1 MQISRL
7 STQILPH
14 TTQLIAQS
22 SLSPHGGKR
31 LSAPILPHTKQ
42 LVGQHPWEREA
53 KCANSATSKPKKSAK
68 DCTPNLSVHVQRYSA
83 STGAD
88 ADGPHIPCACTRK
101 LIGQNCYEQLA
112 RTRQLIGQNFYGQL
126 ARTGQLIGQNRPE
139 QLTRTRQLIGQNRFF
154 FTKIRCLPGCVVERL
169 SLASEKILDSEAKC
183 TNSAS

>member
-68 DCTPNLSVHVQRYSA
+68 DCTPNLSVHVQRSSA

-88 ADGPHIPCACTRK
+88 ADGPHIPCARTRQLIGQNRHGQLACTRK

-154 FTKIRCLPGCVVERL
+154 LPKSVVYQGVL
-169 SLASEKILDSEAKC
+169 
-183 TNSAS
+183 